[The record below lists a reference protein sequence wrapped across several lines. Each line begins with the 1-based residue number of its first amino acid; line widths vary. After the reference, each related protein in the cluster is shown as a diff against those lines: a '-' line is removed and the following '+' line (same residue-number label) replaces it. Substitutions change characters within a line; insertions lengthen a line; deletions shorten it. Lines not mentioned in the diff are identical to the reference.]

1 MAAMVEM
8 ISPRPSVAAVV
19 GLVSVVGV
27 GEYWGGEKFSVKI
40 GVREHMG
47 LKEEDEICGVNGF
60 SMFTPRLFVVG
71 ITVLWVEDGIC
82 GGVEKES
89 DWWGV

>member
-1 MAAMVEM
+1 MVAMVEM

-19 GLVSVVGV
+19 GLVSVVDV
-27 GEYWGGEKFSVKI
+27 GEYCGGEKFSVKLGI
-40 GVREHMG
+40 REHMD

-60 SMFTPRLFVVG
+60 SMFTPRLFVMG
-71 ITVLWVEDGIC
+71 IKVLWEEDGIC
-82 GGVEKES
+82 GGVEKEL